1 MTTPTIPVWLQ
12 NYERHEKAMKLG
24 AVFPQ
29 TEIGE
34 DPGAVRE
41 YTIAVEEM
49 GYEYLLVYDHVLG
62 ADTSVRPTWKGPYT
76 SESNFHEPFVLFGF
90 LAGITHHIELVT
102 GVIILS
108 QRQTALVA
116 KQAAEVDV
124 LSEGRLR
131 LGVGI
136 GWNEVEYE
144 ALNEDFHNRGKRSE
158 EQVQLLRELWTNP
171 VVTFNGTWHHIDAA
185 GINPMPVQRPIPI
198 YFGGGHTDSVLR
210 RIARLGD
217 GWLPQVRPDPEGVAL
232 LEKFWDFVA
241 QAGREPTDV
250 GIDAGVSVSDGM
262 EIALAN
268 CQKWKG
274 LGAKYVRVN
283 TMKAG
288 FVSLDQHINALREFK
303 EASR

>member
-1 MTTPTIPVWLQ
+1 
-12 NYERHEKAMKLG
+12 MKLG
-24 AVFPQ
+24 SVFPQ
-29 TEIGE
+29 TEIGD
-34 DPGAVRE
+34 DPGAIRE
-41 YTIAVEEM
+41 YAIAVEEM

-62 ADTSVRPTWKGPYT
+62 ADTTVRPRWTGPYT
-76 SESNFHEPFVLFGF
+76 AESNFHEPFVLFGF

-124 LSEGRLR
+124 LSKGRLR

-158 EQVQLLRELWTNP
+158 EQVQLLRELWTKP
-171 VVTFNGTWHHIDAA
+171 VVTFNGTWHHVDAA

-217 GWLPQVRPDPEGVAL
+217 GWLPQVRPDSEGVAL
-232 LEKFWDFVA
+232 LEKFWNFVA
-241 QAGREPTDV
+241 QADREPADV

-262 EIALAN
+262 EIALTN
-268 CQKWKG
+268 CQKWKD

-283 TMKAG
+283 TMKSG

-303 EASR
+303 EASH